1 MEITILNTFKSQSEA
16 EAHRIKIVDSE
27 AYGILSMYN
36 ASEKI
41 QLFAPVKLD
50 ILEMFKKWNWKLN

>member
-50 ILEMFKKWNWKLN
+50 ILEMFKK